1 MGAPNGIGVLI
12 NKNRFGALIQKLT
25 AKTTDIWL
33 KQTVTIFKTLQFVDN
48 YLQATVSDF
57 CVIKGQI
64 LCTLEAASSIQL
76 SVLS

>member
-48 YLQATVSDF
+48 YLQATVSVFVWSKVKF
-57 CVIKGQI
+57 C
-64 LCTLEAASSIQL
+64 AP
-76 SVLS
+76 